1 MPAAHVELSCQARAV
16 ADHRQVSRQYKH
28 RRGHAVTHLGRRR
41 HGADDISEGH
51 RVNLIMWNYNS
62 AYRASKS
69 YAAQWYEVEARTP
82 DPRCVSYTHD
92 RDWEAVTGEPRPE
105 AKFERTA
112 WCPPPRA
119 EYAGFEGVDGKYATI
134 DPGRAATVPPRQRQG
149 ERPLN

>member
-1 MPAAHVELSCQARAV
+1 M
-16 ADHRQVSRQYKH
+16 ADHRQVSRQYQH
-28 RRGHAVTHLGRRR
+28 RRGQALTHLGRRR

-51 RVNLIMWNYNS
+51 RVNLIMWNYNTE
-62 AYRASKS
+62 YRATKS
-69 YAAQWYEVEARTP
+69 YAAQWYEVEAHSP

-105 AKFERTA
+105 AKFARTA

-134 DPGRAATVPPRQRQG
+134 DPGRPATVPPRHRQG
-149 ERPLN
+149 EPPLN

>member
-1 MPAAHVELSCQARAV
+1 M

-28 RRGHAVTHLGRRR
+28 RRGQAVTHLGRRR

-69 YAAQWYEVEARTP
+69 YAAQWYEVEARSP

-92 RDWEAVTGEPRPE
+92 RDWEALTGERLEYDANPWPSLAME
-105 AKFERTA
+105 PNASSSNSMLALVQPTVVDCVDAK
-112 WCPPPRA
+112 
-119 EYAGFEGVDGKYATI
+119 
-134 DPGRAATVPPRQRQG
+134 
-149 ERPLN
+149 

>member
-1 MPAAHVELSCQARAV
+1 M

-28 RRGHAVTHLGRRR
+28 RRGQAVTHLGRRR

-69 YAAQWYEVEARTP
+69 YATQWYEVEARSP

-92 RDWEAVTGEPRPE
+92 RDWEALTGEPRPE
-105 AKFERTA
+105 AKFARTA
-112 WCPPPRA
+112 WCPPPPHA
-119 EYAGFEGVDGKYATI
+119 AADATTRHVWQR
-134 DPGRAATVPPRQRQG
+134 DRWTAQQAACG
-149 ERPLN
+149 

>member
-1 MPAAHVELSCQARAV
+1 M

-28 RRGHAVTHLGRRR
+28 RRGQAVTHLGRRR

-69 YAAQWYEVEARTP
+69 YAAQWYEVEARSP

-92 RDWEAVTGEPRPE
+92 RDYGQFKTYPDGKEAY
-105 AKFERTA
+105 AKRG
-112 WCPPPRA
+112 WCPPRGA
-119 EYAGFEGVDGKYATI
+119 EYDGFVADAPK
-134 DPGRAATVPPRQRQG
+134 
-149 ERPLN
+149 